1 MTLVPPHTRVG
12 RTLHPP
18 AYTRGATCRVRGVS
32 VGPLVLMTH
41 VLPSMAARAPRWEI
55 AMPFGF
61 PVEPELN
68 RMW

>member
-1 MTLVPPHTRVG
+1 MR
-12 RTLHPP
+12 
-18 AYTRGATCRVRGVS
+18 
-32 VGPLVLMTH
+32 VGPLVLITH

-55 AMPFGF
+55 AMPFGL